1 VFFRVSFSLKLLF
14 VSCIEKKKNWHE
26 MYVEEEGEIIVVL
39 KKGRFFKKDCGDF
52 AELNFFHVLW

>member
-1 VFFRVSFSLKLLF
+1 
-14 VSCIEKKKNWHE
+14 